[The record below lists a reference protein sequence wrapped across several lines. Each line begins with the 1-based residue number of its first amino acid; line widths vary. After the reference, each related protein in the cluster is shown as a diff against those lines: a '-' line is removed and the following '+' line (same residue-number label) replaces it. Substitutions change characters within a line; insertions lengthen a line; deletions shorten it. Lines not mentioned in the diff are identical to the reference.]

1 MNSALAD
8 AVVVVHLAFIAF
20 VVFGGWLAL
29 RWPWLAWLHVPA
41 FLWGTWIELSS
52 GICPLTPL
60 ENRLRAAAGEAE
72 YGGGF
77 VEHYLVPLI
86 YPPGLTSGIQ
96 QLLAALLVAFNT
108 VAYALLLRRRRA
120 RPRSA
125 GAEG

>member
-1 MNSALAD
+1 MESALAD
-8 AVVVVHLAFIAF
+8 AVVVVHLGFVAF

-52 GICPLTPL
+52 RICPLTPL
-60 ENRLRAAAGEAE
+60 ENRLRTAAGEAG

-96 QLLAALLVAFNT
+96 QLFAVLLVAFNA

-120 RPRSA
+120 RRHSA
-125 GAEG
+125 EPGG